1 MNAFSTDNILANNI
15 TGSTVTATNYLNL
28 PYDYERSSTTYTN
41 FLPIVHGLQNQVVSV
56 NLMYWIPIFIQRD
69 LTISE
74 VAIFVGTGSAGA
86 SVAGLYDSDATGLP
100 NNLLFQTTAFNNAV
114 TGAQTFTLGSPQ
126 TVNAGL
132 YYIGYN
138 SNSTVNLRSAAATSY
153 IHILSL
159 GSANDTPHSRISKT
173 FNYTGTLPA
182 TFAGVAGVATKSFSV
197 NPNII
202 FKINY

>member
-1 MNAFSTDNILANNI
+1 MPLIIDTLTVEGN
-15 TGSTVTATNYLNL
+15 VTATNYLNL
-28 PYDYERSSTTYTN
+28 PYKYERSSTTYSN
-41 FLPIVHGLQNQVVSV
+41 FLPYAHGLQNQVVTV

-74 VAIFVGTGSAGA
+74 VAIFVGTASAGA
-86 SVAGLYDSDATGLP
+86 SVAGLYNSNGTGLP
-100 NNLLFQTTAFNNAV
+100 NNLLFQTTPFNNGV
-114 TGAQTFTLGSPQ
+114 TSAQTFTLGTPQ
-126 TVNAGL
+126 TINAGL

-138 SNSTVNLRSAAATSY
+138 SSSTVNVRSAAATSY
-153 IHILSL
+153 INVLSL
-159 GSANDTPHSRISKT
+159 GNANDTPFSRISKT

-182 TFAGVAGVATKSFSV
+182 TFAGVAGAATKSVSV

>member
-1 MNAFSTDNILANNI
+1 MPLIIDTL
-15 TGSTVTATNYLNL
+15 TVEGTLNPTTYLNL

-41 FLPIVHGLQNQVVSV
+41 FLPNVHGLQNQVVTV

-74 VAIFVGTGSAGA
+74 VAIFVGTASAGA
-86 SVAGLYDSDATGLP
+86 SVAGLYDSNGTGLP
-100 NNLLFQTTAFNNAV
+100 NSLLFQTTAFNNGV
-114 TGAQTFTLGSPQ
+114 TSAQTYTLPTPQ

-132 YYIGYN
+132 YYIGFN

-153 IHILSL
+153 INIFGL

-182 TFAGVAGVATKSFSV
+182 TFAGVAGAATKSNSV
-197 NPNII
+197 NPNIV
-202 FKINY
+202 FKITY